1 MNVNKDK
8 MNMVSAQKAR
18 KTVFATSI
26 GNAMEWFEFGIYA
39 YITASIKR

>member
-1 MNVNKDK
+1 MFMNVHKDK

-26 GNAMEWFEFGIYA
+26 GMLWSSLNLMSMPILQHQ
-39 YITASIKR
+39 

>member
-8 MNMVSAQKAR
+8 MNIVSAQKAR